1 MNNYKP
7 YSYLYKRTSEPAK
20 LKSCF
25 VVIVPVGKKI
35 TLRSGD
41 PYTNGSE
48 TKIRYDISSD
58 PSQAR
63 SRQEEYEN
71 EFNWDGNTHN
81 VIVQVINGGS
91 IMGASTINSNN
102 SDNL

>member
-7 YSYLYKRTSEPAK
+7 YSYLYKRTMEPAK

-25 VVIVPVGKKI
+25 VVMVPAGKKI

-48 TKIRYDISSD
+48 TKIRYDVSNDSTQLRD
-58 PSQAR
+58 
-63 SRQEEYEN
+63 RQEEHEH
-71 EFNWDGNTHN
+71 EFAWDGNSHS
-81 VIVQVINGGS
+81 VIVEIIEGS
-91 IMGASTINSNN
+91 IIQGSSVMDSNTA
-102 SDNL
+102 DEI